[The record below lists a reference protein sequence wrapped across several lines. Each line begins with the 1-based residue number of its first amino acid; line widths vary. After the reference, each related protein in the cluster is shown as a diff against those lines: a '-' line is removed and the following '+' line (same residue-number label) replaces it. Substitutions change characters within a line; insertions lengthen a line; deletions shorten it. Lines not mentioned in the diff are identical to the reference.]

1 MSEILNLY
9 PTLDES
15 GVNKAGIS
23 IQQTELS
30 YRDDNDYYPIN
41 IEVENGDDK
50 KFIAVLKD
58 ERCVWYQLKNH
69 QIPAEMAFQF
79 LLPIYL
85 HCI

>member
-41 IEVENGDDK
+41 IEVENGDEK
-50 KFIAVLKD
+50 KYIAVLKD
-58 ERCVWYQLKNH
+58 ERCFKL
-69 QIPAEMAFQF
+69 ATLF
-79 LLPIYL
+79 
-85 HCI
+85 